1 MRPFRDLSIRSKLAA
16 IIAVNFFV
24 ALVLGGIALTA
35 RYAAT
40 EQDKLADRLTVLAKV
55 IGTNSSAA
63 LAFNDHLAA
72 QDTLAALVAEPAIL
86 AARVYDSHDRL
97 FARYGA
103 HRAGARAAGVG
114 APDNDDRA
122 PAGGDNAFLSGTDE
136 LRVSGPIVLDGEQIG
151 TVVIDADLR
160 PLRLALLRDVGIFCL
175 VILPAGLVALAL
187 AALLQ
192 KIVSGPILRLAQ
204 TMRRVSDDKD
214 YSVRAEK
221 HGNDEVGALI
231 DGFNEMLGQIRTRD
245 EQLRLAAN
253 ALESTGDAIMIT
265 DPQLRIVS
273 VNRAFT
279 TMTGYARDEVV
290 GKRPRVLRSDRHQ
303 TAFYV
308 KIWKRVHA
316 IGQWHGEIW
325 GRRKSGEVYP
335 QWVTFS
341 EVKDPAGKVSHY
353 VLVSNDISQYKDYEA
368 RLEFLAHHDALTRL
382 PNRALFHAQL
392 RETLLRARRQGEL
405 LGLMFV
411 DLDHFKA
418 VNDTLGHPA
427 GDQLLIG
434 AAERIRACLRE
445 SDMVA
450 RQGGD
455 EFTVLLN
462 DLRQVEDA
470 ALIARKLVAELVKP
484 FLLAGH
490 AVHISASIGI
500 ACYPQDGDDAETL
513 LRHADAAMYVAKEQG
528 RSDFRFHTATPAPED
543 GSLAETAPATCGSA
557 G

>member
-55 IGTNSSAA
+55 IGANSSAA

-97 FARYGA
+97 FARYGV
-103 HRAGARAAGVG
+103 HRPGVPE
-114 APDNDDRA
+114 ADERA
-122 PAGGDNAFLSGTDE
+122 PAGQDNAFLSGTDE
-136 LRVSGPIVLDGEQIG
+136 LRVSGPVVLDGEQIG

-160 PLRLALLRDVGIFCL
+160 PLRLALLRDVAIFCL
-175 VILPAGLVALAL
+175 VILPAGLVALGL

-214 YSVRAEK
+214 YSVQAEK

-265 DPQLRIVS
+265 DPRLRIVS

-303 TAFYV
+303 SAFYV
-308 KIWKRVHA
+308 KIWKRVRA

-341 EVKDPAGKVSHY
+341 EVKDPAGRVSHY

-418 VNDTLGHPA
+418 VNDTLGHPV

-434 AAERIRACLRE
+434 AADRIRACLRE

-470 ALIARKLVAELVKP
+470 GLIARKLVAELVRP
-484 FLLAGH
+484 FHLAGH
-490 AVHISASIGI
+490 EVHISASIGI

-513 LRHADAAMYVAKEQG
+513 LRHADAAMYLAKEQG
-528 RSDFRFHTATPAPED
+528 RSGFRFHPA
-543 GSLAETAPATCGSA
+543 APAAQEGNVAEDEPAACNTA
-557 G
+557 E